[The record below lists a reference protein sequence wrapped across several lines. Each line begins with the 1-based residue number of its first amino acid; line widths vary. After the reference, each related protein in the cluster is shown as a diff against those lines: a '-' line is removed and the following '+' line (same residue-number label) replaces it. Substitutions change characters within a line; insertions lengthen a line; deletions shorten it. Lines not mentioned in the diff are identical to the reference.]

1 MVRLIRL
8 VFPHDV
14 LPDSA
19 YERTADSLLLL
30 STQSNRMMLAV
41 SRGLDSLDDLDTLE
55 HLDRLDHQNTLT
67 HQNTLNARSERAGDF
82 LALPADAATRAL
94 HRIEHTNFF
103 TFVRGNAVLTLYNL
117 PEVWQALGY
126 EGASVAKGG
135 YLTRGFDDLDWL
147 PEVRV
152 EEYQGDLSRVSVGPL
167 AHPVGPGAVK
177 TEPAGAADAAGRAD
191 AEASTDDEV
200 TL

>member
-19 YERTADSLLLL
+19 YERTADGVLQLA
-30 STQSNRMMLAV
+30 TQSNRMILAV
-41 SRGLDSLDDLDTLE
+41 SRGLDSLDSLETLEHLDTLE
-55 HLDRLDHQNTLT
+55 HRDTLGP
-67 HQNTLNARSERAGDF
+67 LEPRSDRAGDF
-82 LALPADAATRAL
+82 LALPAEAATRAL
-94 HRIEHTNFF
+94 HRIEHTDFF

-152 EEYQGDLSRVSVGPL
+152 EEYSGDLTRVSVGAL
-167 AHPVGPGAVK
+167 VHPVGPGAANA
-177 TEPAGAADAAGRAD
+177 EPNGAADAAGPAG
-191 AEASTDDEV
+191 AEASTADEV
-200 TL
+200 TW